1 LRCGGIVVGRDVL
14 VRAAPPPPGAIAALD
29 DLLDLWQEGLCE
41 PLPVTLKTALVSLQ
55 GKNPAPIYDGNDRLP
70 GEARKDLSLF
80 RDYPDFATL
89 SSARTGPQRR
99 GFAEYAAA
107 LYRPF
112 AGWLE
117 TLEWQAHP

>member
-1 LRCGGIVVGRDVL
+1 M
-14 VRAAPPPPGAIAALD
+14 AALD

-55 GKNPAPIYDGNDRLP
+55 GKNPAPIYDGNDHLP
-70 GEARKDLSLF
+70 GEVRKNLNLF
-80 RDYPDFATL
+80 RDYPDFAAL
-89 SSARTGPQRR
+89 SSARTGLQRR

-112 AGWLE
+112 ADWLE